1 MDHSGKHLFI
11 VTVCLSVTD
20 QQQPGF
26 DKGALDQ
33 LLKAGVGQLTPWAQ
47 QGSSPSSPLPKKKSE
62 HEWAVSGS
70 FPNLQ
75 ERFNK

>member
-1 MDHSGKHLFI
+1 MY
-11 VTVCLSVTD
+11 VSVTD
-20 QQQPGF
+20 QPQSKF
-26 DKGALDQ
+26 DKEALDQ
-33 LLKAGVGQLTPWAQ
+33 LLKAEVGQLTPWAH
-47 QGSSPSSPLPKKKSE
+47 QGSNPSSPLPKRKSE